1 MLWTPSSFSV
11 DLLLGQLKLEQD
23 AMSKLKQL
31 TPAEKLSLAIQY
43 VARGVPLPKDLADFL
58 ERHNLTN
65 AVRLPR

>member
-1 MLWTPSSFSV
+1 
-11 DLLLGQLKLEQD
+11 
-23 AMSKLKQL
+23 MSKLKQL